1 MTKKMKKDTRK
12 NTKKEQSVG
21 AKFSAAVTRKVIQLL
36 REDGKMSAG
45 EIANVIGKS
54 RNTVYSM
61 AQGKPRLSAEDYG
74 NLVRS
79 GSLPSS
85 VLAALQDISKKD
97 VRQAVD
103 DAGKF
108 AKDLYEKGSKE
119 GIRLS
124 KVAIETGTGL
134 SKVAA
139 AKGSELSKNVAK
151 VTGKCLKRLGEFI
164 EALGG

>member
-1 MTKKMKKDTRK
+1 MAKKNIRE
-12 NTKKEQSVG
+12 NTKKEQS
-21 AKFSAAVTRKVIQLL
+21 AKFSAAVTQKVIKLL
-36 REDGKMSAG
+36 REAGKMPAG

-54 RNTVYSM
+54 RNIVYRM
-61 AQGKPRLSAEDYG
+61 AQGKVRLSAEDYG
-74 NLVRS
+74 KLVRS

-85 VLAALQDISKKD
+85 ALIALRDISKKD

-103 DAGKF
+103 YAGKF

-124 KVAIETGTGL
+124 KVAAYKGIRL

-139 AKGSELSKNVAK
+139 KGAAKT
-151 VTGKCLKRLGEFI
+151 TGEFLQALGEFI
-164 EALGG
+164 KALGG